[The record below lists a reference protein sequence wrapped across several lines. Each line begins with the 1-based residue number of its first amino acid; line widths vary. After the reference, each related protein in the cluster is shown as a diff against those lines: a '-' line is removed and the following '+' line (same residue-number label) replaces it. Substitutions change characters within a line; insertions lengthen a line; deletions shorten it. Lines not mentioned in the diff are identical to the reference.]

1 MASGYKENPFAD
13 EEINPF
19 ANSRGA
25 PQASNSQLSPLP
37 HEPVDYDHSAT
48 VDIPLGNSQDLKKR
62 EKEFLAREAELK
74 KREEELQRK
83 EDAIKRAGIV
93 IEENNWPPFF
103 PVIHHD
109 IANEIPIHLQRL
121 QYVAFTTYLGI
132 VLCLCWNFVAVTC
145 AWLKG
150 EGVTIWFLAII
161 YLISG
166 VPGAYVFWYQPLYR
180 AMRTDSAIRFGQ
192 FFVCYSVNTEPGFRF
207 FIIHIG
213 FCVVAAIAPP
223 IFFKGKSLTGML
235 PALEVL
241 TDSIFVGIF
250 YLVGFVL
257 FCIESLISIWVIQR
271 PYSFLQ
277 HIRAASFLLFPG
289 KWQSGTDEEGGCKI
303 DYDGI
308 AITWHR
314 AAWWL
319 DLWALRFEFF
329 D

>member
-19 ANSRGA
+19 A
-25 PQASNSQLSPLP
+25 
-37 HEPVDYDHSAT
+37 
-48 VDIPLGNSQDLKKR
+48 DLKKR
-62 EKEFLAREAELK
+62 EKELLAREAELK

-121 QYVAFTTYLGI
+121 QYVAFTTYLGL

-192 FFVCYSVNTEPGFRF
+192 FFVCYS
-207 FIIHIG
+207 IHIG

-250 YLVGFVL
+250 YLIGFVL
-257 FCIESLISIWVIQR
+257 FCIESLISIWVIQQVFSYFR
-271 PYSFLQ
+271 GSGKAEQ
-277 HIRAASFLLFPG
+277 MKREAARSTMMASL
-289 KWQSGTDEEGGCKI
+289 
-303 DYDGI
+303 
-308 AITWHR
+308 
-314 AAWWL
+314 
-319 DLWALRFEFF
+319 
-329 D
+329 

>member
-19 ANSRGA
+19 A
-25 PQASNSQLSPLP
+25 
-37 HEPVDYDHSAT
+37 
-48 VDIPLGNSQDLKKR
+48 DLKKK
-62 EKEFLAREAELK
+62 EKELQAREAELK
-74 KREEELQRK
+74 KREEELQKK

-121 QYVAFTTYLGI
+121 QYVAFTTFLGL
-132 VLCLCWNFVAVTC
+132 VLCLCWNIVAVTC

-161 YLISG
+161 YLVSG
-166 VPGAYVFWYQPLYR
+166 VPGAYVLWYQPLYR

-192 FFVCYSVNTEPGFRF
+192 FFVCYS
-207 FIIHIG
+207 IHIG
-213 FCVVAAIAPP
+213 FCVVSAIAPP

-241 TDSIFVGIF
+241 SDSVFVGIL
-250 YLVGFVL
+250 YLVGFAL
-257 FCIESLISIWVIQR
+257 FLIESLISIWVIQQVFAYFR
-271 PYSFLQ
+271 GSGKAEQ
-277 HIRAASFLLFPG
+277 MKREAARSTMMASL
-289 KWQSGTDEEGGCKI
+289 
-303 DYDGI
+303 
-308 AITWHR
+308 
-314 AAWWL
+314 
-319 DLWALRFEFF
+319 
-329 D
+329 